1 MCAVGRNWNCEVFAV
16 TCCLKEVGR
25 TLPKVVMVEGISQ
38 KMEGN
43 SVCSKTVV
51 YFMISFRQLCIVT
64 VSLPLC
70 ALLICFVTAYIF
82 QPDDI
87 HETHCRVSTHARRT
101 KKYTTK
107 PTWLE
112 FTLQYQKKRYYKNIG
127 LLKPAFQSM
136 DSWIVTLLL
145 RYADISAPQFMNHSM
160 QLLNLPHG
168 FKIPYPF
175 TATCRNIHVTDVW

>member
-1 MCAVGRNWNCEVFAV
+1 
-16 TCCLKEVGR
+16 LKEEGR

-87 HETHCRVSTHARRT
+87 HETHCRVSTRAR
-101 KKYTTK
+101 
-107 PTWLE
+107 
-112 FTLQYQKKRYYKNIG
+112 
-127 LLKPAFQSM
+127 
-136 DSWIVTLLL
+136 
-145 RYADISAPQFMNHSM
+145 
-160 QLLNLPHG
+160 
-168 FKIPYPF
+168 
-175 TATCRNIHVTDVW
+175 